1 MEVELLRACV
11 SCGDEKSLGKK
22 TEAAAIMLMQS
33 TESTTFQ
40 SAQEYREA
48 LGALSRF
55 MAIRRR
61 RNDLVSAGPRYG
73 VQHHLQQGL
82 VPALSGAR
90 ALERTPIDSRESAR
104 GVWDIC
110 AAMGERGA

>member
-73 VQHHLQQGL
+73 MKTRTVAAETVRIYPHRLSRAS
-82 VPALSGAR
+82 PALCVFVYYC
-90 ALERTPIDSRESAR
+90 RT
-104 GVWDIC
+104 
-110 AAMGERGA
+110 

>member
-61 RNDLVSAGPRYG
+61 SVSGEWSPAGILACAGSPRRG
-73 VQHHLQQGL
+73 
-82 VPALSGAR
+82 
-90 ALERTPIDSRESAR
+90 DR
-104 GVWDIC
+104 GVCGFQPPRLWEWFVGIDL
-110 AAMGERGA
+110 GVFPRVSVG

>member
-1 MEVELLRACV
+1 MERADGQAV
-11 SCGDEKSLGKK
+11 IEPKRR
-22 TEAAAIMLMQS
+22 QS
-33 TESTTFQ
+33 HLEPCHFW
-40 SAQEYREA
+40 
-48 LGALSRF
+48 SR
-55 MAIRRR
+55 
-61 RNDLVSAGPRYG
+61 
-73 VQHHLQQGL
+73 L